1 MGTAWLTSA
10 ELAAWVRLAS
20 ILELLPGALDSQLR
34 RDAELT
40 HFDYRVLSMLS
51 ESQDST
57 LRMTYLAQVTNS
69 SLPRLSHVV
78 ARLETRGYVQRQPCP
93 EDRRATNATLTE
105 QGWAKVIA
113 AAPGHVEAVRSLV
126 LDGLSAEQV
135 TQLTEITSSILDRL
149 DAGDAMRPVYAKHD
163 VDPDVPPASG

>member
-1 MGTAWLTSA
+1 MSVPWLNST

-20 ILELLPGALDSQLR
+20 ILELLPGALDGQLR

-40 HFDYRVLSMLS
+40 HFDYRVLSVLS
-51 ESQDST
+51 ESEDKT
-57 LRMTYLAQVTNS
+57 LRMTYLAQVTNA
-69 SLPRLSHVV
+69 SLPRLSHVI
-78 ARLETRGYVQRQPCP
+78 ARLESRGYVQRQPCT
-93 EDRRATNATLTE
+93 EDRRATNASLTE
-105 QGWAKVIA
+105 QGWAKVVS

-135 TQLTEITSSILDRL
+135 AQLTEITSSILDRL

-163 VDPDVPPASG
+163 AIPGPGTG

>member
-1 MGTAWLTSA
+1 MSVPWLTST

-20 ILELLPGALDSQLR
+20 ILELLPGALDGQLR

-40 HFDYRVLSMLS
+40 HFDYRVLSVLS
-51 ESQDST
+51 ESEDKT
-57 LRMTYLAQVTNS
+57 LRMTYLAQVTNA
-69 SLPRLSHVV
+69 SLPRLSHVI
-78 ARLETRGYVQRQPCP
+78 ARLESRGYVQRQPCT
-93 EDRRATNATLTE
+93 EDRRATNASLTE
-105 QGWAKVIA
+105 QGWAKVVS

-135 TQLTEITSSILDRL
+135 AQLTEITSSILDRL

-163 VDPDVPPASG
+163 AIPGPGTG

>member
-1 MGTAWLTSA
+1 MSVPWLTST

-20 ILELLPGALDSQLR
+20 ILELLPGALDGQLR

-40 HFDYRVLSMLS
+40 HFDYRVLSVLS
-51 ESQDST
+51 ESEDKT
-57 LRMTYLAQVTNS
+57 LRMTYLAQVTNA
-69 SLPRLSHVV
+69 SLPRLSHVI
-78 ARLETRGYVQRQPCP
+78 ARLESRGYVQRQPCT
-93 EDRRATNATLTE
+93 EDRRATNASLTE
-105 QGWAKVIA
+105 QGWAKVVS

-135 TQLTEITSSILDRL
+135 AQLTEITSSILDRL

-163 VDPDVPPASG
+163 AIPGPGTS